1 MRWGWLFND
10 DSTDKEFYT
19 RNIYHDRVQTR
30 DNDNERFLAGCAR
43 HKGGNSR
50 KINKLTRI
58 FARAT
63 SRCSVASCRIAS
75 FLYSP
80 RPRTE
85 S

>member
-10 DSTDKEFYT
+10 DSTDKEFYA

-30 DNDNERFLAGCAR
+30 DNDNERFLAGYAR
-43 HKGGNSR
+43 RKGGNLR

-75 FLYSP
+75 FSYSP